1 MTIAETEI
9 ASQPE
14 MWRRIART
22 APDHYGVLPKSGER
36 VAVVGCGTSWFMAM
50 AYAALRESEGHGE
63 TDAYPAS
70 EMNYSRHY
78 DRVVAISRSG
88 TTTEVVELLEKTQTP
103 SVVIASVAGSPVT
116 EHATDSIILDF
127 ADETSVLQ
135 TRFATSTLALLRSH
149 LGHDLEKLALDAQVA
164 LESDLGDL
172 PKSEQ
177 ITFLGRGWT
186 VGLAQEG
193 ALKTRESAQFWAEA
207 YPAMDYR
214 HGPISIAQKNRTVW
228 VFGSIDESLQRDIK
242 ATGALLEMSTLDPMA
257 HLIRAQRTAVALAK
271 VRGLDPDHPR
281 GLSRSIVLHQAG

>member
-9 ASQPE
+9 ASQPD
-14 MWRRIART
+14 MWRKVARF
-22 APDHYGVLPKSGER
+22 APEHYSVLPKKGER

-50 AYAALRESEGHGE
+50 AYAALRESEGQGE

-70 EMNYSRHY
+70 EMNYLRHY

-88 TTTEVVELLEKTQTP
+88 TTTEVIELLEKIETP
-103 SVVIASVAGSPVT
+103 SVVIAGVDGTPVT
-116 EHATDSIILDF
+116 EFATNSIILDF

-135 TRFATSTLALLRSH
+135 TRFATSTLALLRAH
-149 LGHDLEKLALDAQVA
+149 LGHDLEKLAQDAQIA
-164 LESDLGDL
+164 LESDLGEL
-172 PKSEQ
+172 PNSEQ

-186 VGLAQEG
+186 IGLAQEG

-214 HGPISIAQKNRTVW
+214 HGPISIAQENRTVW
-228 VFGSIDESLQRDIK
+228 AFGSIDESLQRDIK

-257 HLIRAQRTAVALAK
+257 HLIRAQRTAIAIAK

>member
-9 ASQPE
+9 ASQPD
-14 MWRRIART
+14 MWRKIARI
-22 APDHYGVLPKSGER
+22 APDHYSVLPKSGER

-50 AYAALRESEGHGE
+50 AYASLRESEGQGE

-88 TTTEVVELLEKTQTP
+88 TTTEVIELLEKIQTP
-103 SVVIASVAGSPVT
+103 SVVIAGVAGSPVT
-116 EHATDSIILDF
+116 EHADDSIILDF

-149 LGHDLEKLALDAQVA
+149 LGHDLEKLAQDAQVA

-228 VFGSIDESLQRDIK
+228 AFGSIDESLQRDIK

-281 GLSRSIVLHQAG
+281 GLSRSIVLNQAG

>member
-9 ASQPE
+9 ASQPD
-14 MWRRIART
+14 MWRKIARIA
-22 APDHYGVLPKSGER
+22 PDYSSVLPKPGER

-50 AYAALRESEGHGE
+50 TYAALRESEGHGE

-70 EMNYSRHY
+70 EMNYLRHY

-88 TTTEVVELLEKTQTP
+88 TTTEVIDLLEKITTP
-103 SVVIASVAGSPVT
+103 SVVIAGVAGSPVT
-116 EHATDSIILDF
+116 ERASDSIILDF

-135 TRFATSTLALLRSH
+135 TRFATSTLALLRAH
-149 LGHDLEKLALDAQVA
+149 LGHDLEKLAQDAQVA
-164 LESDLGDL
+164 VESDLGEL
-172 PKSEQ
+172 PNSEQ

-186 VGLAQEG
+186 IGLAQEG

-228 VFGSIDESLQRDIK
+228 VFGPIDESLQRDIK
-242 ATGALLEMSTLDPMA
+242 TTGANLEMSTLDPMA

>member
-9 ASQPE
+9 ASQPD
-14 MWRRIART
+14 MWRKIAQI
-22 APDHYGVLPKSGER
+22 APDHYSVLPKSGER
-36 VAVVGCGTSWFMAM
+36 VAVVGCGTSWFMSM
-50 AYAALRESEGHGE
+50 AYAALRESQGHGQ

-70 EMNYSRHY
+70 EMNYLREY

-88 TTTEVVELLEKTQTP
+88 TTTEVIELLEKINVP
-103 SVVIASVAGSPVT
+103 SVVIAGVAGSPVT
-116 EHATDSIILDF
+116 EMASDSIILDF

-149 LGHDLEKLALDAQVA
+149 LGHDLEKLAQDAQEA

-186 VGLAQEG
+186 IGLAQEG

-228 VFGSIDESLQRDIK
+228 AFGAIDESLQRDIK
-242 ATGALLEMSTLDPMA
+242 ATGANLEMSTLDPMA
-257 HLIRAQRTAVALAK
+257 HLIRAQRTAIALAK

>member
-9 ASQPE
+9 ASQPD
-14 MWRRIART
+14 MWRKVARF
-22 APDHYGVLPKSGER
+22 APEHYAVLPKKGER

-50 AYAALRESEGHGE
+50 AYAALRESEGQGE

-70 EMNYSRHY
+70 EMNYLRHY

-88 TTTEVVELLEKTQTP
+88 TTTEVVELLEKIETP
-103 SVVIASVAGSPVT
+103 SVVIAGVDGTPVT
-116 EHATDSIILDF
+116 EFATNSIILDF

-135 TRFATSTLALLRSH
+135 TRFATSTLALLRAH
-149 LGHDLEKLALDAQVA
+149 LGHDLEKLAQDAQIA
-164 LESDLGDL
+164 LESDLGEL
-172 PKSEQ
+172 PNSEQ

-186 VGLAQEG
+186 IGLAQEG

-214 HGPISIAQKNRTVW
+214 HGPISIAQENRTVW
-228 VFGSIDESLQRDIK
+228 AFGSIDESLQRDIK

-257 HLIRAQRTAVALAK
+257 HLIRAQRTAIAIAK

>member
-14 MWRRIART
+14 MWRKIAQV
-22 APDHYGVLPKSGER
+22 APDYFNVLPKKAER

-50 AYAALRESEGHGE
+50 AYAALRESEGQGE

-88 TTTEVVELLEKTQTP
+88 TTTEVIELLEKIQTP
-103 SVVIASVAGSPVT
+103 SVVIAGVAGSPVT
-116 EHATDSIILDF
+116 EHASDSIILDF

-149 LGHDLEKLALDAQVA
+149 LGHDLEQLAQDAQVA
-164 LESDLGDL
+164 VESDLGDL
-172 PKSEQ
+172 PMSEQ

-186 VGLAQEG
+186 IGLAQEG

-228 VFGSIDESLQRDIK
+228 AFGSIDESLQRDIK

-281 GLSRSIVLHQAG
+281 GLSRSIVLNQAG

>member
-9 ASQPE
+9 ASQPD
-14 MWRRIART
+14 MWRKVARF
-22 APDHYGVLPKSGER
+22 APEHYAVLPKKGER

-50 AYAALRESEGHGE
+50 AYAALRESEGQGE

-70 EMNYSRHY
+70 EMNYLRHY

-88 TTTEVVELLEKTQTP
+88 TTTEVVELLEKIETP
-103 SVVIASVAGSPVT
+103 SVVIAGVDGTPVT
-116 EHATDSIILDF
+116 EFATDSIILDF

-135 TRFATSTLALLRSH
+135 TRFATSTLALLRAH
-149 LGHDLEKLALDAQVA
+149 LGHDLEKLAQDAQIA
-164 LESDLGDL
+164 LESDLGEL
-172 PKSEQ
+172 PNSEQ

-186 VGLAQEG
+186 IGLAQEG

-214 HGPISIAQKNRTVW
+214 HGPISIAQENRTVW
-228 VFGSIDESLQRDIK
+228 AFGSIDESLQRDIK

-257 HLIRAQRTAVALAK
+257 HLIRAQRTAIAIAK

>member
-9 ASQPE
+9 ASQPD
-14 MWRRIART
+14 MWRTVARIA
-22 APDHYGVLPKSGER
+22 PEHYPVLPKKGER

-50 AYAALRESEGHGE
+50 AYAGLRESQGEGE
-63 TDAYPAS
+63 TDAYAAS
-70 EMNYSRHY
+70 EMNYLRHY

-88 TTTEVVELLEKTQTP
+88 TTTEVIELLEKTTAP
-103 SVVIASVAGSPVT
+103 SVVIAGVDGTPVT
-116 EHATDSIILDF
+116 EFATHSIILDF

-135 TRFATSTLALLRSH
+135 TRFATSTLALLRAH
-149 LGHDLEKLALDAQVA
+149 LGHDLAKLAQDAQIA

-177 ITFLGRGWT
+177 ITFLGQGWT

-214 HGPISIAQKNRTVW
+214 HGPISIAQENRTVW
-228 VFGSIDESLQRDIK
+228 AFGSIDASLQRDIR

-281 GLSRSIVLHQAG
+281 GLSRSIVLNQAG

>member
-14 MWRRIART
+14 MWRKIARL

-50 AYAALRESEGHGE
+50 AYAALRESEGRGE

-88 TTTEVVELLEKTQTP
+88 TTTEVIELLEKIQTP
-103 SVVIASVAGSPVT
+103 SVVIAGVAGSPVT
-116 EHATDSIILDF
+116 EHASDSIILDF

-149 LGHDLEKLALDAQVA
+149 LGHDLEKLAQDAQVA

-281 GLSRSIVLHQAG
+281 GLSRSIVLNQAG

>member
-9 ASQPE
+9 ASQPD
-14 MWRRIART
+14 MWRKVARF
-22 APDHYGVLPKSGER
+22 APEHYSVLPKKGER
-36 VAVVGCGTSWFMAM
+36 IAVVGCGTSWFMAM
-50 AYAALRESEGHGE
+50 AYAALRESEGQGE

-88 TTTEVVELLEKTQTP
+88 TTTEVIELLEKIEAP
-103 SVVIASVAGSPVT
+103 SVVIAGVEGSPVT
-116 EHATDSIILDF
+116 EFATNSIILDF

-135 TRFATSTLALLRSH
+135 TRFATSTLALLRAH
-149 LGHDLEKLALDAQVA
+149 LGHDLEKLAQDAQIA

-228 VFGSIDESLQRDIK
+228 AFGSIDASLQADIK